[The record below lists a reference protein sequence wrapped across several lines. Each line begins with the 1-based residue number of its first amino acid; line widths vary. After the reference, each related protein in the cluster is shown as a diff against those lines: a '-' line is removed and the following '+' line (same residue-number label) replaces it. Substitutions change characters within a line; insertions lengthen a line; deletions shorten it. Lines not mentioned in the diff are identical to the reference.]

1 MSGARRQ
8 IFVVFAAFMMVEKFH
23 FDVADIALLYLA
35 NQVLNLFLA
44 PLIGSW
50 VGKVGERKALM
61 LEYIGLICVFSAYAF
76 VSSAAIA
83 AFLYVIDHIFFS
95 MAIAIKTYFQ
105 KIADREDMAATAS
118 VSFTIN
124 HIAAVVI
131 PVLFGLLWLVSPT
144 AVFLLGASMAAVSL
158 CLSLLIPRHPKKGNE
173 VGKVMFSAA
182 KPAPE
187 AL

>member
-23 FDVADIALLYLA
+23 FDIADVALLYLV
-35 NQVLNLFLA
+35 NQVLNVFLA

-61 LEYIGLICVFSAYAF
+61 IEYTGLICVFSAYAF

-83 AFLYVIDHIFFS
+83 ACLYVIDHIFFS

-105 KIADREDMAATAS
+105 KIADKEDMAATAS

-144 AVFLLGASMAAVSL
+144 AVFLLGATMAAISL
-158 CLSLLIPRHPKKGNE
+158 CLSLLIPRYPEKGNE
-173 VGKVMFSAA
+173 VGKGVFVPVRST
-182 KPAPE
+182 PE
-187 AL
+187 PL